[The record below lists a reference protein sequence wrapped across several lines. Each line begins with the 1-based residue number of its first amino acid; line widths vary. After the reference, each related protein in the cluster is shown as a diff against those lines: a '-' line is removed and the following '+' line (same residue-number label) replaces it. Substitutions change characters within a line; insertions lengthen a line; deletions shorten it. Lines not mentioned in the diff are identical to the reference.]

1 MLFAFYFFFLPCNF
15 SLMNFLR
22 FPSYVL
28 YATLVSE
35 KFLEYLMPSPS
46 RCERTEIALLSRI
59 AAGDQQALVALYE
72 RYQRPLYV
80 YLLRLLRDERLAE
93 EVLQDVLLAVWQGAV
108 SYAGLS
114 RVSTWL
120 FGIAH
125 HQAFQS
131 TRRRQLP
138 LAALEEWLELGDAE
152 QDAERVTFT
161 LALQEDLE
169 AALDRLA
176 PVQRAAL
183 ELILVQGFSYEEAAV
198 IMEVPLGTVKSR
210 VNQARRLMQRMLIER
225 GWREEVTQHER

>member
-1 MLFAFYFFFLPCNF
+1 
-15 SLMNFLR
+15 
-22 FPSYVL
+22 
-28 YATLVSE
+28 
-35 KFLEYLMPSPS
+35 MPSPS
-46 RCERTEIALLSRI
+46 RCESIERTLLARI
-59 AAGDQQALVALYE
+59 AAGDQQALVSLYE
-72 RYQRPLYV
+72 RYQRPLFV
-80 YLLRLLRDERLAE
+80 YLVRLLRDERLAE
-93 EVLQDVLLAVWQGAV
+93 EVLQDVLLAVWQGAG

-125 HQAFQS
+125 HQAFQA

-138 LAALEEWLELGDAE
+138 LVSPEEWLELDDGE
-152 QDAERVTFT
+152 QDAERVAFT

-169 AALDRLA
+169 AALERLA

-198 IMEVPLGTVKSR
+198 IMDVPLGTVKSR

-225 GWREEVTQHER
+225 GWREEVTNHER